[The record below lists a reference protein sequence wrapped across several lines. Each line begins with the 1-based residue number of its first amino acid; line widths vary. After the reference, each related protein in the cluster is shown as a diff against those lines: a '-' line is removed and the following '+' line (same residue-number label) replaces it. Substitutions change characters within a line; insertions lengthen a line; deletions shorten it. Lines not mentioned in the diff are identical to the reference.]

1 MLFVGVE
8 VPEPA
13 SMGRS
18 AAPNTGS
25 PPWCDPAPVAILGS
39 GDHPTERSG
48 SMHTIIVP
56 IDGSGSERA
65 LPVAE
70 KLAAHFD
77 AGLVLVHVQ
86 ERMVA
91 GRGGRIP
98 ARLDE
103 AERLAHVRELVTGL
117 RADGFEA
124 ELETHRAIL
133 EHPADVIAAAARR
146 HDADAI
152 VLATRGHA
160 PIVGVLASSVAQRLL
175 HAAPCPVL
183 VVTPGTARE
192 PFRWA
197 GDREQ
202 AAA

>member
-1 MLFVGVE
+1 
-8 VPEPA
+8 
-13 SMGRS
+13 
-18 AAPNTGS
+18 
-25 PPWCDPAPVAILGS
+25 
-39 GDHPTERSG
+39 
-48 SMHTIIVP
+48 MHTIVVP

-65 LPVAE
+65 LPAAE
-70 KLAAHFD
+70 KLATQFD
-77 AGLVLVHVQ
+77 ARLVLVHVQ

-103 AERLAHVRELVTGL
+103 ADRLAHVRELVTRL
-117 RADGFEA
+117 RAEGFDA
-124 ELETHRAIL
+124 ELETHGAIL

-146 HDADAI
+146 HDADMI

-160 PIVGVLASSVAQRLL
+160 PIAGVLASSVAQRLL
-175 HAAPCPVL
+175 HAAPCPAL

-192 PFRWA
+192 MFRW
-197 GDREQ
+197 GGHRKP

>member
-1 MLFVGVE
+1 
-8 VPEPA
+8 
-13 SMGRS
+13 
-18 AAPNTGS
+18 
-25 PPWCDPAPVAILGS
+25 
-39 GDHPTERSG
+39 
-48 SMHTIIVP
+48 MHTIIVP

-65 LPVAE
+65 LPVAR
-70 KLAAHFD
+70 KLAAQFD
-77 AGLVLVHVQ
+77 ARMVLVHVQ

-103 AERLAHVRELVTGL
+103 AERLARVRELVTRL
-117 RADGFEA
+117 HADGIDAEFEA
-124 ELETHRAIL
+124 PRSIL
-133 EHPADVIAAAARR
+133 EHPADVIARTASR

-152 VLATRGHA
+152 VLASRGHA

-183 VVTPGTARE
+183 VVTPGAARTAFGRAADTV
-192 PFRWA
+192 P
-197 GDREQ
+197 

>member
-1 MLFVGVE
+1 
-8 VPEPA
+8 
-13 SMGRS
+13 
-18 AAPNTGS
+18 
-25 PPWCDPAPVAILGS
+25 
-39 GDHPTERSG
+39 
-48 SMHTIIVP
+48 MHTIIVP
-56 IDGSGSERA
+56 IDGSSSERA
-65 LPVAE
+65 LPAAE
-70 KLAAHFD
+70 KLATQFD
-77 AGLVLVHVQ
+77 ARLVLVHVQ

-103 AERLAHVRELVTGL
+103 ADRLAHVRELVTRL
-117 RADGFEA
+117 RAEGFQT
-124 ELETHRAIL
+124 ELETPRALL

-160 PIVGVLASSVAQRLL
+160 PIVGVLAASVAQRLL

-183 VVTPGTARE
+183 VVTPGTARDM
-192 PFRWA
+192 FRWP
-197 GDREQ
+197 GRGEP

>member
-1 MLFVGVE
+1 
-8 VPEPA
+8 
-13 SMGRS
+13 
-18 AAPNTGS
+18 
-25 PPWCDPAPVAILGS
+25 
-39 GDHPTERSG
+39 
-48 SMHTIIVP
+48 MHTIIVP

-65 LPVAE
+65 LPAAE
-70 KLAAHFD
+70 RLAAQFD
-77 AGLVLVHVQ
+77 ARLVLVHIQ

-103 AERLAHVRELVTGL
+103 AERLAHARDIVTRL
-117 RADGFEA
+117 RADGLDA

-183 VVTPGTARE
+183 VVTPGTTRE
-192 PFRWA
+192 TLGWVDNER
-197 GDREQ
+197 